1 MDIRNISVIGLGK
14 LGFPLAVCLANKGYQ
29 VIAVDVDQ
37 DKIKAMGETRVPFYE
52 PGLKEILEG
61 AMDKLKVTDD
71 YNIAVLNSE
80 VTFIVVPT
88 PSNKEGGFSTEY
100 VLKAIRQ
107 IGPVLR
113 NKTSYHLVVLTSTV
127 IPGSIDGEIKPGL
140 ESYSKKTCGV
150 DFGLCYNPE
159 FIALGSVVY
168 DLYHPDFVLIGES
181 DAHSGEALASV
192 YEKFCDN
199 RPPIARMNFINAEL
213 TKLLL
218 NTYLTMKISYANMV
232 AQLCESLAGADVDVI
247 TRALGMDSRIG
258 SRYLKGAL
266 AYGGPCFPRD
276 NLALLYTARRA
287 GIMAGLTEATH
298 TFNVQQIDRL
308 AEMVLSKLPP
318 DGKVGILGLSY
329 KPNTDVI
336 EESPGILLARIL
348 IGKKVP
354 AVLYDPAACENARRF
369 LKDRTNFAATTQE
382 CIERTDVIVITTPWE
397 EFKEIHPSYF
407 QDSKRRRII
416 IDCWRILDPVKYKA
430 IAEHIQPGVGPLKD

>member
-1 MDIRNISVIGLGK
+1 MDIRSISVMGLGK
-14 LGFPLAVCLANKGYQ
+14 LGFPLAVCLANKGYE

-37 DKIKAMGETRVPFYE
+37 EKIKAMREAKVPFYE

-61 AMDKLKVTDD
+61 AKDKLEATDD

-80 VTFIVVPT
+80 ITFIVVPT

-100 VLKAIRQ
+100 VLEAIQQ
-107 IGPVLR
+107 IGSVLR

-140 ESYSKKTCGV
+140 ESCSKKTCGV

-168 DLYHPDFVLIGES
+168 DLYHPGFVLIGES
-181 DAHSGEALASV
+181 DAHSGEVLTSV
-192 YEKFCDN
+192 YEKFCNN
-199 RPPIARMNFINAEL
+199 RPPIVRMNFINAEL

-247 TRALGMDSRIG
+247 TRALGTDSRIG

-276 NLALLYTARRA
+276 NLALLYTARKA
-287 GIMAGLTEATH
+287 GIRAGLTEATH
-298 TFNVQQIDRL
+298 TFNTQQIDRL
-308 AEMVLSKLPP
+308 AETVLSKLPP

-336 EESPGILLARIL
+336 EESPGVLLARIL

-354 AVLYDPAACENARRF
+354 AVLYDPAACENTRRF
-369 LKDRTNFAATTQE
+369 LKDRVNFAATAQE

-397 EFKEIHPSYF
+397 EFKEISPSYF
-407 QDSKRRRII
+407 RDSKRRRII
-416 IDCWRILDPVKYKA
+416 IDCWRILDPVKYKGL
-430 IAEHIQPGVGPLKD
+430 AEYIRPGAGPLKD